1 MKARVISSGAI
12 VNLVTKRGE
21 YFIDE
26 NSNPYKEEE
35 LDFNVPADAR
45 PDFAPLPDF
54 TKLFGMGVSEHG
66 VRIAVQYMQNHPNA
80 SADVVCEF
88 VKQVMETIRK
98 L

>member
-54 TKLFGMGVSEHG
+54 TRLFGMGVSEHG

-88 VKQVMETIRK
+88 VKQVMEMIRK

>member
-35 LDFNVPADAR
+35 LDFNVPADAQ
-45 PDFAPLPDF
+45 PDFPPLPDF
-54 TKLFGMGVSEHG
+54 TRLFGMGTSEHG
-66 VRIAVQYMQNHPNA
+66 VRIAVQYMQNQPNA
-80 SADVVCEF
+80 SADKVCEF

>member
-1 MKARVISSGAI
+1 MKARVIKTGAV

-26 NSNPYKEEE
+26 SSNPYKEEE

-66 VRIAVQYMQNHPNA
+66 VRIAVQYMQNQPNA
-80 SADVVCEF
+80 SADKVCEF

>member
-1 MKARVISSGAI
+1 MKARVIKTGAV

-26 NSNPYKEEE
+26 RSNPYKEDE

-45 PDFAPLPDF
+45 PDFVQRPDF
-54 TKLFGMGVSEHG
+54 SRLFGMGVSEHG
-66 VRIAVQYMQNHPNA
+66 VRIAVQYMQNQPNA
-80 SADVVCEF
+80 SADKVCEF
-88 VKQVMETIRK
+88 VRQVMETIST